1 MNARRRDPWRRVALR
16 SPAALL
22 FLLLGSCA
30 LHFPREVREHRRV
43 EVARH
48 KAPNQDSLGV
58 PELASAVPPDTAAV
72 PVWLFVEK
80 LHTGLVFDLAWLER
94 HGYRKPAGIG
104 GHRYAAFSWGDET
117 AYVQERWLN
126 PGQVAHALFWPS
138 DSVMEII
145 PFDWNVPEVC
155 IHQRIYLTHV
165 PESTGAAFAGALNA
179 FTRTDAEGVPLTA
192 GSSPWGDGL
201 LIRSPYSYYFPRICN
216 IWTVDVLNAAG
227 FDFNGVTGL
236 SADGVVRQ
244 ALQPRNGFQQIWAPE
259 WAVDS
264 PNLDE
269 P

>member
-1 MNARRRDPWRRVALR
+1 MRERRREVRQRRVPRLA
-16 SPAALL
+16 AALMVP
-22 FLLLGSCA
+22 LLASCA

-48 KAPNQDSLGV
+48 AGPAGDSV
-58 PELASAVPPDTAAV
+58 ARPAEPATV
-72 PVWLFVEK
+72 PVWLFVEE
-80 LHTGLVFDLAWLER
+80 LHTGLVFDLEWLER
-94 HGYRKPAGIG
+94 HGYRKPEEIG
-104 GHRYAAFSWGDET
+104 AHRFAAFSWGDET
-117 AYVQERWLN
+117 AYVQERWLG

-155 IHQRIYLTHV
+155 IHQRIYITHV
-165 PESTGAAFAGALNA
+165 PDSAGASFAASLNA
-179 FTRTDAEGVPLTA
+179 FSRTDDDGVPLTA
-192 GSSPWGDGL
+192 GKAPWGDGV

-236 SADGVVRQ
+236 SANGVVRQ
-244 ALQPRNGFQQIWAPE
+244 ALRPRNGFQQVWAPE

-269 P
+269 PGAGG